1 MSQNAGDPYR
11 SARDLPSVAEMIA
24 TLEGL
29 ETLTAVVAK
38 HLGREIQEL
47 RKQIEE
53 HVEAVDAFYAVLG
66 TRHWILHES
75 LAMDLVRE
83 VGAISPDEAERRLIE
98 RYQDPAALDS
108 MIRRIRSHRAM
119 RARSHM
125 LERAK
130 TDFLESR
137 HYSTA
142 LLLLAV
148 MDGFVNDLDP
158 QQRRGLHTRAP
169 GEIVAWDSIVGHHM
183 GLTNAHQTFVKGFY
197 ETSDED
203 VHELYRNGIVH
214 GMLTNFD
221 NEVVAAKAWN
231 RLFAVGDWATSLEK
245 PREPLI
251 PSVNLG
257 ELVTSVQENEKLRA
271 ELDAWS
277 PSCLR
282 LGGQGFSTRSTMPP
296 RSSWSPG
303 RTRTTA

>member
-1 MSQNAGDPYR
+1 MSQNPGDPYR

-29 ETLTAVVAK
+29 EALTLVVAE
-38 HLGREIQEL
+38 HLGPEIQEI

-53 HVEAVDAFYAVLG
+53 HVEAVDAFYDILG

-75 LAMDLVRE
+75 LDMDLVRK
-83 VGAISPDEAERRLIE
+83 VGSLSPEAAECRLIE

-125 LERAK
+125 LERPK

-148 MDGFVNDLDP
+148 MDGFVNDLDL

-169 GEIVAWDSIVGHHM
+169 DEIVAWDSIAD
-183 GLTNAHQTFVKGFY
+183 TT
-197 ETSDED
+197 
-203 VHELYRNGIVH
+203 
-214 GMLTNFD
+214 
-221 NEVVAAKAWN
+221 
-231 RLFAVGDWATSLEK
+231 WAS
-245 PREPLI
+245 R
-251 PSVNLG
+251 
-257 ELVTSVQENEKLRA
+257 
-271 ELDAWS
+271 
-277 PSCLR
+277 
-282 LGGQGFSTRSTMPP
+282 M
-296 RSSWSPG
+296 
-303 RTRTTA
+303 RTRPS